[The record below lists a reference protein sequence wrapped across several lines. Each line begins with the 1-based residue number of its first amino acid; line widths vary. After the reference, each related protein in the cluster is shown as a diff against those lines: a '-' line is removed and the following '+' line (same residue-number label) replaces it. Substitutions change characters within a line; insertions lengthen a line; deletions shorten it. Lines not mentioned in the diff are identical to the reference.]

1 MLGFCCVGLCVQHLH
16 LDTCIWNTSHFLKKK
31 HTVNHELNFK
41 ARVRIEQ
48 TPFMFGKLTL

>member
-16 LDTCIWNTSHFLKKK
+16 LDTCIWNTSRFLKKK

-48 TPFMFGKLTL
+48 TPFMFGKLIL